1 MKEKIFIEEAG
12 AIVLR
17 RDNKKEPEVL
27 LIFSKKEPK
36 VRIFPKGHLEKGE
49 SYLEAAEREL
59 LEEAGVKGKVI
70 REIGTVE
77 YELKEKWYKV
87 TYFLFNYLEKV
98 NDGEIG
104 RDPKWFFWK
113 DALNLL
119 SFKELRCLLEK
130 VMMQELQHT
139 NNSFS
144 Q

>member
-17 RDNKKEPEVL
+17 MNNKEEPEVL

-36 VRIFPKGHLEKGE
+36 VRIFPKGHLEKNE
-49 SYLEAAEREL
+49 SLVEAAEREL

-70 REIGTVE
+70 REAGSIE
-77 YELKEKWYKV
+77 YELNEEWYRV
-87 TYFLFNYLEKV
+87 TYFLFQYLEKV

-104 RDPKWFFWK
+104 RDPKWFFWR

-119 SFKELRCLLEK
+119 PFKELRNLLEK
-130 VMMQELQHT
+130 VILEELHT
-139 NNSFS
+139 R
-144 Q
+144 